1 MTMKSITQSYWLNHY
16 KVEADPR
23 SEEIKYQEQLEKL
36 EKAMSLTGQALIALV
51 ISLSLLVIGFQI
63 GRWFNFF

>member
-1 MTMKSITQSYWLNHY
+1 MKSITQSYWINHN

-23 SEEIKYQEQLEKL
+23 SEEVIHQEQLEKL
-36 EKAMSLTGQALIALV
+36 QRAMSLTGQAIIALV
-51 ISLSLLVIGFQI
+51 ISLGLLTIGFQV